1 MNPESN
7 ENNSDVLNLESFNTE
22 YKNLLIEYKLAVSN
36 YVNYLKQEAKR
47 PCVEY
52 TGDTKGISQEC
63 YNDIWQKSGCGGG
76 NIGYPSA
83 AASWQQSQTMNGLI
97 QDSWYWATMTD
108 YIRRMGCY
116 GQPGNPYTIIGVG
129 TDGNLYSRQGLDAPW
144 QIVNDNSGGQIVTV
158 FTGTDGKLYAT
169 NNVNEIIYKNNWSDS
184 GWGGWGTNANTCC
197 VIGAAMGQNGAI
209 VGVGTDHKLY
219 TIPNLNGT
227 WTQTAS
233 GGEWCGY
240 VTIAPDGTLFVIG
253 SDNNVDKK
261 NSYQTLSSENWQ
273 GMGSGTVKAITIAP
287 DGTFIGVGMDDQLY
301 TKASYKDLS
310 TSWQGPY
317 NSENSSCCVV
327 SITTV
332 PNYSYNSSQFNRTTQ
347 PNFNVNSVPM
357 TSVKGTTF
365 WGASSLSQSTLKTVG
380 ECEALCSTTAGCSG
394 ATYNETS
401 TICSLRK
408 GDGDIMTG
416 GSADYSIV
424 PKSLSLLKIVQNIN
438 DKLTQVNEKIQKISQ
453 PIETQFNA
461 EAQQRSTS
469 NTNLIDQYNNL
480 VEERDKIQ
488 RMLNEYQTVDE
499 QQVEG
504 NIHISQNYY
513 SLILLMLLAI
523 LVIFLLYKFSMPSAQ
538 SSTTFVQ
545 NGGELGT
552 NGGELGTNAYY
563 MVFGLFLLVLLF
575 TLYNKYANLITYS
588 NMVYVLSVF
597 TVSPGAW
604 FSSRWR

>member
-1 MNPESN
+1 MN
-7 ENNSDVLNLESFNTE
+7 NNQNNNQNNKTIKKNREEAKSSIMNLEKLKLE
-22 YKNLLIEYKLAVSN
+22 YSLQLNAYKQAIAD
-36 YVNYLKQEAKR
+36 YINYLQQNAQT
-47 PCVEY
+47 PCNNY
-52 TGDTKGISQEC
+52 SADTTGISQAC
-63 YNDIWQKSGCGGG
+63 YTDIWQKSGCGTG
-76 NIGYPSA
+76 NVNVNANS
-83 AASWQQSQTMNGLI
+83 SWATSQTLNGLI
-97 QDSWYWATMTD
+97 NDAWLWATETD
-108 YIRRMGCY
+108 YNHRMGCY
-116 GQPGNPYTIIGVG
+116 GNPGNPYTIIGVG

-144 QIVNDNSGGQIVTV
+144 QTVNDNSNGNIATV
-158 FTGTDGKLYAT
+158 FTGNDGKLYGT
-169 NNVNEIIYKNNWSDS
+169 INKNNNTIVYKNNWSDS
-184 GWGGWGTNANTCC
+184 DWSQSIPGTCC
-197 VIGAAMGQNGAI
+197 VLGGAMGQNGTI
-209 VGVGTDHKLY
+209 VGIGTDHTLY
-219 TIPNLNGT
+219 SKPNINGA

-233 GGEWCGY
+233 AGEWCGY

-287 DGTFIGVGMDDQLY
+287 DGTFIGVGIDDQLY
-301 TKASYKDLS
+301 SKASYKDLS

-317 NSENSSCCVV
+317 NSENHSCCVT

-332 PNYSYNSSQFNRTTQ
+332 SNPNYNSSKFNTTTK
-347 PNFNVNSVPM
+347 PNFNVNNVPM
-357 TSVKGTTF
+357 TSVKGTAFLGT
-365 WGASSLSQSTLKTVG
+365 SPLSQSTLKTVG

-408 GDGDIMTG
+408 GNGDIMTG
-416 GSADYSIV
+416 SSADYSIV

-488 RMLNEYQTVDE
+488 KMLNEYQTLDE

-513 SLILLMLLAI
+513 SFILLMFLAI

-538 SSTTFVQ
+538 PSTTFVQ

-552 NGGELGTNAYY
+552 SAYY
-563 MVFGLFLLVLLF
+563 MVFGLFLLILLL
-575 TLYNKYANLITYS
+575 TCYNKYKL
-588 NMVYVLSVF
+588 L
-597 TVSPGAW
+597 
-604 FSSRWR
+604 

>member
-36 YVNYLKQEAKR
+36 YVNYLKQEVKQ
-47 PCVEY
+47 PCGEY
-52 TGDTKGISQEC
+52 TGDSKGISQEC
-63 YNDIWQKSGCGGG
+63 YNDIWKKTGCVTTNMVNANDPWSKGM
-76 NIGYPSA
+76 
-83 AASWQQSQTMNGLI
+83 TLDGLI
-97 QDSWYWATMTD
+97 QDSWYWGTWTD
-108 YIRRMGCY
+108 YNHRMGCY
-116 GQPGNPYTIIGVG
+116 GDPGNPYTIIGVG
-129 TDGNLYSRQGLDAPW
+129 TDSNIYSRQGLDAPW
-144 QIVNDNSGGQIVTV
+144 QKVNDNSNGNIATV
-158 FTGTDGKLYAT
+158 FTGNDGKLYGT
-169 NNVNEIIYKNNWSDS
+169 INKNNNTIVYKNNWSDS
-184 GWGGWGTNANTCC
+184 YWSQSIPGSCC
-197 VIGAAMGQNGAI
+197 VLGAAMGQDGTV
-209 VGVGTDHKLY
+209 VGIGTDHTLY
-219 TIPNLNGT
+219 TKPNLNGA

-233 GGEWCGY
+233 AGEWCGY
-240 VTIAPDGTLFVIG
+240 VTIAPDGSLFVVG

-365 WGASSLSQSTLKTVG
+365 WGTSQLSQSTLKTVG

-461 EAQQRSTS
+461 EAQQRSNS

-480 VEERDKIQ
+480 VGERDKIQ
-488 RMLNEYQTVDE
+488 KMLNEYQTLDE

-513 SLILLMLLAI
+513 SFILLMLLAI

-538 SSTTFVQ
+538 ISTTFVQ
-545 NGGELGT
+545 

-563 MVFGLFLLVLLF
+563 MVFGLFLLILLL
-575 TLYNKYANLITYS
+575 TCYNKYKL
-588 NMVYVLSVF
+588 L
-597 TVSPGAW
+597 
-604 FSSRWR
+604 

>member
-36 YVNYLKQEAKR
+36 YVNYLKQEVKQ
-47 PCVEY
+47 PCGEY
-52 TGDTKGISQEC
+52 TGDSKGISQEC
-63 YNDIWQKSGCGGG
+63 YNDIWKKSGCGSG
-76 NIGYPSA
+76 NIGYPPAS
-83 AASWQQSQTMNGLI
+83 ASWQQSQTMNGLI
-97 QDSWYWATMTD
+97 QDSWYWSTMTD
-108 YIRRMGCY
+108 YNRRMGCY
-116 GQPGNPYTIIGVG
+116 GEPGNSYTIIGVG

-144 QIVNDNSGGQIVTV
+144 QKINDNSNGNIRSLC
-158 FTGTDGKLYAT
+158 TGNDGKTIYAST
-169 NNVNEIIYKNNWSDS
+169 SINTIWRKTSWDS
-184 GWGGWGTNANTCC
+184 QSWDGLPNTDNCC
-197 VIGAAMGQNGAI
+197 VMSLAQGQDGTI
-209 VGVGTDHKLY
+209 VGVGMNNILWSNNN
-219 TIPNLNGT
+219 PNLNGS
-227 WTQTAS
+227 WTPSPST
-233 GGEWCGY
+233 GGEW
-240 VTIAPDGTLFVIG
+240 VSAVAIAPDSSLFVIG
-253 SDNNVDKK
+253 ANQAIYKK
-261 NSYQTLSSENWQ
+261 NSYQNLPSQDWQ
-273 GMGSGTVKAITIAP
+273 YLGDNTCCVKAITIAP

-301 TKASYKDLS
+301 TKASYKDLT
-310 TSWQGPY
+310 TSWSGPY
-317 NSENSSCCVV
+317 NSENHSCCVT

-332 PNYSYNSSQFNRTTQ
+332 SNPNYNSSKFNTATQ

-357 TSVKGTTF
+357 TSVKGTAF
-365 WGASSLSQSTLKTVG
+365 WGASPLSQSTLKTVG

-408 GDGDIMTG
+408 GNGDIMTG
-416 GSADYSIV
+416 SSDDYSIV

-461 EAQQRSTS
+461 EAQQRSNS

-480 VEERDKIQ
+480 VGERDKIQ
-488 RMLNEYQTVDE
+488 KMLNEYQTLDE

-513 SLILLMLLAI
+513 SFILLMLLAI

-552 NGGELGTNAYY
+552 NAYY
-563 MVFGLFLLVLLF
+563 MIFGILLLILLL
-575 TLYNKYANLITYS
+575 TCYNKYKFL
-588 NMVYVLSVF
+588 
-597 TVSPGAW
+597 
-604 FSSRWR
+604 

>member
-1 MNPESN
+1 
-7 ENNSDVLNLESFNTE
+7 
-22 YKNLLIEYKLAVSN
+22 
-36 YVNYLKQEAKR
+36 
-47 PCVEY
+47 
-52 TGDTKGISQEC
+52 
-63 YNDIWQKSGCGGG
+63 
-76 NIGYPSA
+76 
-83 AASWQQSQTMNGLI
+83 
-97 QDSWYWATMTD
+97 MTD

-144 QIVNDNSGGQIVTV
+144 QTVNDNSNGNIATV
-158 FTGTDGKLYAT
+158 FTGNDGKLYGT
-169 NNVNEIIYKNNWSDS
+169 INKNNNTIVYKNNWSDS
-184 GWGGWGTNANTCC
+184 VWSQSISGSCC
-197 VIGAAMGQNGAI
+197 VLGAAMGQDGTI
-209 VGVGTDHKLY
+209 VGIGTDRTLY
-219 TIPNLNGT
+219 SKPNLNAA
-227 WTQTAS
+227 WTHTAS
-233 GGEWCGY
+233 TGEMLY
-240 VTIAPDGTLFVIG
+240 SITIAPDGSLFVGDAQRGNIF
-253 SDNNVDKK
+253 KK
-261 NSYQTLSSENWQ
+261 NSYQNLPSQDWQYQGENACCVR
-273 GMGSGTVKAITIAP
+273 SITIAP
-287 DGTFIGVGMDDQLY
+287 DGTFIGVGIDDQLY
-301 TKASYKDLS
+301 AKVSYKDLS
-310 TSWQGPY
+310 TPWQGPY
-317 NSENSSCCVV
+317 NSENSSCCVT

-332 PNYSYNSSQFNRTTQ
+332 PNYSYNSSQFNTTTQ

-488 RMLNEYQTVDE
+488 KMLNEYQTLDE

-513 SLILLMLLAI
+513 SFILLMFLAI

-538 SSTTFVQ
+538 PSTTFVQ

-552 NGGELGTNAYY
+552 SAYY
-563 MVFGLFLLVLLF
+563 MVFGFFLLILLL
-575 TLYNKYANLITYS
+575 TCYNKYKL
-588 NMVYVLSVF
+588 L
-597 TVSPGAW
+597 
-604 FSSRWR
+604 

>member
-22 YKNLLIEYKLAVSN
+22 YKNLLIEYELAVSN
-36 YVNYLKQEAKR
+36 YVNYLKQEAQQ
-47 PCVEY
+47 PCGEY
-52 TGDTKGISQEC
+52 TGDSKGISQDC
-63 YNDIWQKSGCGGG
+63 YNDIWKKSGCGSG
-76 NIGYPSA
+76 NIGYPPAS
-83 AASWQQSQTMNGLI
+83 ASWQQSQTLNGLI

-108 YIRRMGCY
+108 YNRRMGCY
-116 GQPGNPYTIIGVG
+116 GDPGNPYTIIGVG
-129 TDGNLYSRQGLDAPW
+129 TDSNIYSRQGLNAPW
-144 QIVNDNSGGQIVTV
+144 QKINDNSNGNIATV
-158 FTGTDGKLYAT
+158 FTGNDGKLYGT
-169 NNVNEIIYKNNWSDS
+169 INKNNNTIVYKNNWSDS
-184 GWGGWGTNANTCC
+184 YWSQSIPGSCC
-197 VIGAAMGQNGAI
+197 VLGAAMGQDGTI
-209 VGVGTDHKLY
+209 VGIGTDGTLY
-219 TIPNLNGT
+219 SKPNLNGA

-233 GGEWCGY
+233 AGEWCGY
-240 VTIAPDGTLFVIG
+240 VTIAPDGSLFVVG

-301 TKASYKDLS
+301 TKASYKDLT
-310 TSWQGPY
+310 TSWSGPY
-317 NSENSSCCVV
+317 NSENYSCCVV

-332 PNYSYNSSQFNRTTQ
+332 SNPNYNSSKFNTATQ

-357 TSVKGTTF
+357 TSVKGTAF
-365 WGASSLSQSTLKTVG
+365 WGVSPLSQSTLKTVG

-416 GSADYSIV
+416 SSADYSIV

-461 EAQQRSTS
+461 EAQQRSNS

-480 VEERDKIQ
+480 VGERDKIQ
-488 RMLNEYQTVDE
+488 KMLNEYQTLDE

-513 SLILLMLLAI
+513 SFILLMLLAI

-538 SSTTFVQ
+538 TSTTFVQ
-545 NGGELGT
+545 

-563 MVFGLFLLVLLF
+563 MVFGLFLLILLF

-597 TVSPGAW
+597 AVSPGAW
-604 FSSRWR
+604 FSSRWS

>member
-36 YVNYLKQEAKR
+36 YVNYLKQEVKQ
-47 PCVEY
+47 PCGEY
-52 TGDTKGISQEC
+52 TGDSKGISQEC
-63 YNDIWQKSGCGGG
+63 YNDIWKKSGCGSG
-76 NIGYPSA
+76 NIGYPPAS
-83 AASWQQSQTMNGLI
+83 ASWQQSQTMNGLI
-97 QDSWYWATMTD
+97 QDSWYWSTMTD
-108 YIRRMGCY
+108 YNRRMGCY
-116 GQPGNPYTIIGVG
+116 GEPGNSYTIIGVG

-144 QIVNDNSGGQIVTV
+144 EKINDNSNGNIATV
-158 FTGTDGKLYAT
+158 FTGNDGKLYGT
-169 NNVNEIIYKNNWSDS
+169 INKNNNTIVYKNNWSDS
-184 GWGGWGTNANTCC
+184 VWSQSISGSCC
-197 VIGAAMGQNGAI
+197 VLGAAMGQDGTI
-209 VGVGTDHKLY
+209 VGIGTDNTLY
-219 TIPNLNGT
+219 SKPNLNGA
-227 WTQTAS
+227 WTHTAS
-233 GGEWCGY
+233 AGERCASI
-240 VTIAPDGTLFVIG
+240 TIAPDGSVLVVG
-253 SDNNVDKK
+253 VDGAIYKK
-261 NSYQTLSSENWQ
+261 NSYKTLSSESWQ
-273 GMGSGTVKAITIAP
+273 SLGSCCVKAITIAP
-287 DGTFIGVGMDDQLY
+287 DGTCIGVGGDDQLY
-301 TKASYKDLS
+301 TKPDYKNLS
-310 TSWQGPY
+310 GGWSGPY
-317 NSENSSCCVV
+317 NSENHSCCVV

-332 PNYSYNSSQFNRTTQ
+332 SNPNYNSSKFNTTTQ

-380 ECEALCSTTAGCSG
+380 ECEALCSTTSGCSG

-461 EAQQRSTS
+461 EAQQRSNS
-469 NTNLIDQYNNL
+469 NTNLIDQYKSL
-480 VEERDKIQ
+480 VGERFKIQ
-488 RMLNEYQTVDE
+488 KMLNEYQTLDE
-499 QQVEG
+499 QQIEG

-513 SLILLMLLAI
+513 SFILLMLLAI
-523 LVIFLLYKFSMPSAQ
+523 LIIFLLYKFSMPSAQ

-552 NGGELGTNAYY
+552 NAYY
-563 MVFGLFLLVLLF
+563 MVFGLFLLILLL
-575 TLYNKYANLITYS
+575 TCYNKYKL
-588 NMVYVLSVF
+588 L
-597 TVSPGAW
+597 
-604 FSSRWR
+604 